1 MSLTIINRRNTEYK
15 KIVENFVKF
24 LMEKFKIGDNKEIN
38 VVLTNDNEILDL
50 NKRFKQKNTPT
61 NVLSFYG
68 YDDDKI
74 LGDIVISIDT
84 IQREAKEE
92 NKDPLEYLLFI
103 VAHGVLHL
111 LGYTHETTEKFD
123 KMIKIQDD
131 LVLEFFKT
139 EEVEP

>member
-1 MSLTIINRRNTEYK
+1 MSLTIINRKNPEYK
-15 KIVENFVKF
+15 KIIENFVKF
-24 LMEKFKIGDNKEIN
+24 LLEKFKIEDNKEIN
-38 VVLTNDNEILDL
+38 VVLTDDNEILDL
-50 NKRFKQKNTPT
+50 NKRFKQKNTST

-68 YDDDKI
+68 YDDDNI

-84 IQREAKEE
+84 VKREAKEE
-92 NKDPLEYLLFI
+92 HKDPLEYLLFI
-103 VAHGVLHL
+103 VAHGLLHL